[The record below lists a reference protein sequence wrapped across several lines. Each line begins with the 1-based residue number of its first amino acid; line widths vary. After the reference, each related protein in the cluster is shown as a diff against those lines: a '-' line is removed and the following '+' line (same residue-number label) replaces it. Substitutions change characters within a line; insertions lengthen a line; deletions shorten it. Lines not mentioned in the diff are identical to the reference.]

1 MNSHTKL
8 YLESNKYGNV
18 YTYASN
24 EGDFQVWNYF
34 VQEDGYGLI
43 KNKASGKY
51 LSINEKGTVKALDY
65 KEFNVTQQ
73 WQLDSSIGFTYLIN
87 RATGLVL
94 DSNSQRNVYL
104 MGKNGG
110 DFQKWTIESVDK
122 VSCYLIQTKSHIDSM
137 LL

>member
-1 MNSHTKL
+1 M
-8 YLESNKYGNV
+8 
-18 YTYASN
+18 YTLASN
-24 EGDFQVWNYF
+24 GGDFQVWDYV

-43 KNKASGKY
+43 KNKATGKY
-51 LSINEKGTVKALDY
+51 LSCNDKGVVEATDY
-65 KEFNVTQQ
+65 KGFDVTQQ

>member
-1 MNSHTKL
+1 M
-8 YLESNKYGNV
+8 
-18 YTYASN
+18 YTLASN
-24 EGDFQVWNYF
+24 GGDFQVWDYV

-43 KNKASGKY
+43 KNKATGKY
-51 LSINEKGTVKALDY
+51 LSCNDKGVVEATDY
-65 KEFNVTQQ
+65 KGFDVAQQ